1 LLVEL
6 RLTLKVPAV
15 AVAEQALLV
24 APVQEQPVV
33 LAALGFPRP

>member
-6 RLTLKVPAV
+6 LLQFKVPAV

-33 LAALGFPRP
+33 LAALEFHHL